1 MQRTLSFIVASM
13 LFGASAW
20 ANPPAFAARATVHA
34 AGETAGKTA
43 GENLEPRAYL
53 PITIGGGSRSADCP
67 TISTNT
73 YAVVPIEGGY
83 YKDNRITDENPDFRL
98 SILGYATVNELLDLV
113 DYNGGA
119 DPNAP
124 RLHGLFRPNRR
135 PRFKAAYL
143 NYQWN
148 WDDGPGSTPPY
159 GSRGPINDDPFF
171 KVTVLEMEAT
181 AGEPIYIP
189 ERFVPIYQGEVVA
202 MVLYADEDELTL
214 TYTRH
219 DAVYLPGGSYVVY
232 LVGFCVDPQL
242 VASYRAQL
250 RDGKRSTG
258 LLPAVRNGQTV
269 GTARQDALVVAIRDT
284 ARFMDPRSRKDWWQG
299 AP

>member
-113 DYNGGA
+113 DYNGDA

-124 RLHGLFRPNRR
+124 QLHGLFKPNRR

-143 NYQWN
+143 NTIS
-148 WDDGPGSTPPY
+148 GIG
-159 GSRGPINDDPFF
+159 
-171 KVTVLEMEAT
+171 MT
-181 AGEPIYIP
+181 A
-189 ERFVPIYQGEVVA
+189 RVPRRPMA
-202 MVLYADEDELTL
+202 
-214 TYTRH
+214 
-219 DAVYLPGGSYVVY
+219 
-232 LVGFCVDPQL
+232 
-242 VASYRAQL
+242 RAA
-250 RDGKRSTG
+250 RSTTIRSSKSQCSRWRP
-258 LLPAVRNGQTV
+258 LPAS
-269 GTARQDALVVAIRDT
+269 
-284 ARFMDPRSRKDWWQG
+284 RSTSPSDSCRSIKAKLWPWCYM
-299 AP
+299 PTRMS